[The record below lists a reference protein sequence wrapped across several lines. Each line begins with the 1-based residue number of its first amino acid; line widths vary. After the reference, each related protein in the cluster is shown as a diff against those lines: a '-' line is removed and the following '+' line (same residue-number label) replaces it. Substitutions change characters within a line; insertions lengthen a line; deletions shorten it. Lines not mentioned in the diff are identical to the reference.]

1 MATVDEFKASLVDFE
16 ANYNGNPK
24 LKVMNKDWNRRVLVH
39 ASDLGAKF
47 GLILQDGSVQFAEQ
61 PPAEPDLVVTADGE
75 TLTAMFYG
83 EVSPSEPYMDG
94 TLKVIGS
101 EEDLIRL
108 DFVTAMIWG

>member
-1 MATVDEFKASLVDFE
+1 MATLDEFKASLMEFE
-16 ANYNGNPK
+16 TSYNDNPK
-24 LKVMNKDWNRRVLVH
+24 LKVMNRDWNRRVLVQ
-39 ASDLGAKF
+39 ASDLGARF
-47 GLILQDGSVQFAEQ
+47 GLILQDGSVQFVEQ
-61 PPAEPDLVVTADGE
+61 PPTDPDLVVAADGE

-94 TLKVIGS
+94 TLKVTGS